1 MNIPV
6 IANGGLEE
14 FEDIEK
20 CMKFTGCDAV
30 MSAEKLLENPFFF
43 SGKNYN
49 IDDVALEYLNISQE
63 LNNDIAYVRSH
74 MFKFYYHACKL
85 DMFYNKRLSEAHS
98 YEEFFQIGKDIK
110 EFRKVNY

>member
-20 CMKFTGCDAV
+20 CFKITGCDAV

-43 SGKNYN
+43 TGKNYD
-49 IDDVALEYLNISQE
+49 IDDVALEYLKISQE
-63 LNNDIAYVRSH
+63 LNNEIPYVRSH
-74 MFKFYYHACKL
+74 LFKFYYHACKL
-85 DMFYNKRLSEAHS
+85 DNTFNTRLGDAHS
-98 YEEFFQIGKDIK
+98 YEEFFSIGKDIK
-110 EFRKVNY
+110 EYRKVK